1 MDKQLVKHPQKKVV
15 RLGNEGPSAELSTN
29 SSALLTEKEKG
40 VDRYV
45 HLVHVYNMFCRPS
58 GR

>member
-1 MDKQLVKHPQKKVV
+1 VKHPQKKVV